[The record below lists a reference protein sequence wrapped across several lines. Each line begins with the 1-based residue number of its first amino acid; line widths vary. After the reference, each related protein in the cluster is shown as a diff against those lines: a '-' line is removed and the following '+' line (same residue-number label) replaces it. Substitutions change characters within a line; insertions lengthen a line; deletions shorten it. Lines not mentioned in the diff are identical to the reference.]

1 MTGTTVMIAIPVTA
15 ITMVAVVATRV
26 LAKGMST
33 VSATAAMP
41 ATIGLRRQNHGKG
54 QHTG

>member
-1 MTGTTVMIAIPVTA
+1 MVAIAVTA
-15 ITMVAVVATRV
+15 ITMVSVVATIV
-26 LAKGMST
+26 LTKAMTT

-41 ATIGLRRQNHGKG
+41 ATIGLRRQDHGKG

>member
-1 MTGTTVMIAIPVTA
+1 
-15 ITMVAVVATRV
+15 MVAVVATRV